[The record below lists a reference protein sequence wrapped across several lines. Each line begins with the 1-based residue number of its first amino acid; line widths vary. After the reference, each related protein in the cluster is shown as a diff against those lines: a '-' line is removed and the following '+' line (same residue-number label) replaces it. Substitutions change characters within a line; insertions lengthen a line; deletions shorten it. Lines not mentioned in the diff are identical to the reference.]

1 MNLLK
6 KKIQPTKSTPEITL
20 NPNGMIRIKGRSM
33 IGNIIEFSKQIDDWI
48 DKYLIDPADLTCVD
62 FYLEYLNTNNL
73 KFYIS
78 LLKKIETVKLKNKKL
93 MINWYYEEGDEDII
107 EKGEYISSVLDVP
120 YNFIM
125 LSDLYNGS

>member
-1 MNLLK
+1 V
-6 KKIQPTKSTPEITL
+6 
-20 NPNGMIRIKGRSM
+20 
-33 IGNIIEFSKQIDDWI
+33 DDWI
-48 DKYLIDPADLTCVD
+48 EKYLDNPADLTCVD

-78 LLKKIETVKLKNKKL
+78 LLQKIETVKMKNKKL
-93 MINWYYEEGDEDII
+93 MVNWYYEEGDEDMI

-125 LSDLYNGS
+125 LSEPENS

>member
-6 KKIQPTKSTPEITL
+6 KKIQPTKSTPEISL

-33 IGNIIEFSKQIDDWI
+33 IGNILDFGRQVDDWI
-48 DKYLIDPADLTCVD
+48 EKYLDNPADLTCVD

-78 LLKKIETVKLKNKKL
+78 LLQKIETVKMKNKKL
-93 MINWYYEEGDEDII
+93 MVNWYYEEGDEDMI

-125 LSDLYNGS
+125 LSEPENS

>member
-6 KKIQPTKSTPEITL
+6 KKIQPTKSTPEISL
-20 NPNGMIRIKGRSM
+20 DPNGMIRIKGRSM
-33 IGNIIEFSKQIDDWI
+33 IGNIVEFSRQIDDWI
-48 DKYLIDPADLTCVD
+48 DKYLLNPADLTCVD
-62 FYLEYLNTNNL
+62 FHLEYLNTNNL
-73 KFYIS
+73 IFYVS
-78 LLKKIETVKLKNKKL
+78 LLKKIETVKLKDKKF

-125 LSDLYNGS
+125 LSDQEED

>member
-33 IGNIIEFSKQIDDWI
+33 IGNIIEFSRQIDDWI

-73 KFYIS
+73 KFYVS
-78 LLKKIETVKLKNKKL
+78 LLKKIETVKLKDKKL

-125 LSDLYNGS
+125 LSDLDNG

>member
-125 LSDLYNGS
+125 LSDLDNG

>member
-6 KKIQPTKSTPEITL
+6 KKIQPTKSTPEISFD
-20 NPNGMIRIKGRSM
+20 PNGMIKIKGRSM
-33 IGNIIEFSKQIDDWI
+33 IGNIVEFSKQINDWV
-48 DKYLIDPADLTCVD
+48 DKYLLDPADLTCVD

-73 KFYIS
+73 IFYVS
-78 LLKKIETVKLKNKKL
+78 LLKKIETVKLKDKKFI
-93 MINWYYEEGDEDII
+93 INWYYEEGDEDII

-125 LSDLYNGS
+125 LSDQGID

>member
-20 NPNGMIRIKGRSM
+20 NPNGMIIIKGRSM
-33 IGNIIEFSKQIDDWI
+33 IGNIIEFSRLIDDWI

-73 KFYIS
+73 KFYVS
-78 LLKKIETVKLKNKKL
+78 LLKKIETVKLKDKKF

-125 LSDLYNGS
+125 LSDLDNG

>member
-6 KKIQPTKSTPEITL
+6 KKIQPTKSTPEISL

-33 IGNIIEFSKQIDDWI
+33 IGNILEFGRQVDDWI
-48 DKYLIDPADLTCVD
+48 EKYLDNPADLTCVD

-78 LLKKIETVKLKNKKL
+78 LLQKIETVKMKNKKL
-93 MINWYYEEGDEDII
+93 MVNWYYEEGDEDMI

-125 LSDLYNGS
+125 LSEPENS

>member
-33 IGNIIEFSKQIDDWI
+33 IGNIIEFSRQIDDWI

-107 EKGEYISSVLDVP
+107 EKGEYISSVLDIP

-125 LSDLYNGS
+125 LSDLDNG

>member
-6 KKIQPTKSTPEITL
+6 KKIQPTKSTPEISL

-33 IGNIIEFSKQIDDWI
+33 IGNIIDFGRQVDDWI
-48 DKYLIDPADLTCVD
+48 EKYLDNPADLTCVD

-78 LLKKIETVKLKNKKL
+78 LLQKIETVKMKNKKL
-93 MINWYYEEGDEDII
+93 MVNWYYEEGDEDMI
-107 EKGEYISSVLDVP
+107 EKGEYISSVLDAP

-125 LSDLYNGS
+125 LSEPENS